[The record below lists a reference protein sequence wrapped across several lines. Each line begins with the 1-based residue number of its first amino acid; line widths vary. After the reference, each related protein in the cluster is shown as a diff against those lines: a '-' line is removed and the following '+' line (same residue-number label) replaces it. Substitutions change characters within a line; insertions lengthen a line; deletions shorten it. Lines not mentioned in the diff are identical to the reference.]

1 MIIYIKMKNIIILQI
16 TKPNVL
22 LEKYVSKYDRHRF
35 FWNWMSNFQADELL
49 KKHDMFFNDHDYIDM
64 IISRKF

>member
-1 MIIYIKMKNIIILQI
+1 
-16 TKPNVL
+16 
-22 LEKYVSKYDRHRF
+22 
-35 FWNWMSNFQADELL
+35 MSNFQADELL